1 MSGRGERILGAG
13 KSFVPLQEKRKKRP
27 PKPRR
32 FRELQASKLDADRQK
47 TYEHSRMDKEVVNYI
62 PLKKIRMI
70 TKHDNIRAPG
80 RN

>member
-1 MSGRGERILGAG
+1 MCLYKRRG
-13 KSFVPLQEKRKKRP
+13 KKP
-27 PKPRR
+27 PKKPRR
-32 FRELQASKLDADRQK
+32 FRELQASKLDTDLQK
-47 TYEHSRMDKEVVNYI
+47 TYKHSRMDKEVVHYI

>member
-1 MSGRGERILGAG
+1 MCLYKRRG
-13 KSFVPLQEKRKKRP
+13 KKP
-27 PKPRR
+27 PKKPRR
-32 FRELQASKLDADRQK
+32 FRELQASKLDTDLQK
-47 TYEHSRMDKEVVNYI
+47 TYEHSRMDKEVVHYI